1 MRKIQAMKKLI
12 ALLALSLISL
22 ALIADE
28 NLIAKLDSDNNGRI
42 SIEEAAEDVSLAAMI
57 SELGINKDGY
67 LSISELDNEN

>member
-12 ALLALSLISL
+12 ALVALSLISL

-42 SIEEAAEDVSLAAMI
+42 SIKEAAEDVSLAAMI
-57 SELGINKDGY
+57 SELDINKDGY